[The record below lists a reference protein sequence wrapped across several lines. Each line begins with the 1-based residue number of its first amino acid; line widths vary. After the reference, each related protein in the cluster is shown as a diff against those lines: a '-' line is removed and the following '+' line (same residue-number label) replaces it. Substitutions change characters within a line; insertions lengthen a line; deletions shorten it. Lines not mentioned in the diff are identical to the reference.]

1 MQQESVNFGADI
13 RDSKIN
19 KMLFVFTNVSSK
31 KKKKLGCHI
40 ILIHLQSNV
49 LEINFSQTSA
59 TARILSA
66 AVSPSERREKVSA
79 ASWLRR
85 QVLSLGSK
93 YSWLCNVGEVT

>member
-40 ILIHLQSNV
+40 ILIQQSNV

-85 QVLSLGSK
+85 QILSLGSK